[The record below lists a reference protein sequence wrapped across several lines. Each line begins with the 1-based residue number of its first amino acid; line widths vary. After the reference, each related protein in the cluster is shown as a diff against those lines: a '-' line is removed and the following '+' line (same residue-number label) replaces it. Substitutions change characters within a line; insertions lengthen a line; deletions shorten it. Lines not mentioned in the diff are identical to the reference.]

1 MTISVRALAHG
12 DKGKWLNL
20 FRQYI
25 AFYEEAVAD
34 DVIELTWQR
43 LVHQADGMMGFSA
56 VDEAGILSGIAVIIF
71 HRSTWAETH
80 YCYLEDLFVAP
91 AARGAG
97 VGRALIDAVY
107 AEADRRGAT
116 RTYWVTADS
125 NAKARRLY
133 DSVAILTPFVQ
144 YRR

>member
-1 MTISVRALAHG
+1 MTVSVRALAEA
-12 DKGKWLNL
+12 DKVAWLNL

-25 AFYEEAVAD
+25 AFYEEAVAE

-43 LVHQADGMMGFSA
+43 LVHQADGMMGFAA
-56 VDEAGILSGIAVIIF
+56 VDDAGEIAGIAVIIF
-71 HRSTWAETH
+71 HRSTWAATH

-107 AEADRRGAT
+107 AEADRRGAD
-116 RTYWVTADS
+116 RTYWVTAGS
-125 NAKARRLY
+125 NAKARQLY
-133 DSVAILTPFVQ
+133 DDVATLTPFVQ